1 MKKVLLMSLALAV
14 CAVLAL
20 GQEAKIKDVTP
31 FTYACLECT
40 GPYDQMAVKIPQFIG
55 EFFKQKLVPAGTM
68 VGIYLNSPALVK
80 PAELKWSIGFIVAK
94 DAVVAAPLIK
104 AEFSYKKAA
113 SIIHTG
119 PYEKVGETFDK
130 LTKFIESSGLA
141 MAGPVLEKYLNN
153 PQMVKPEELK
163 TEVIIPVEPVKK

>member
-1 MKKVLLMSLALAV
+1 MKKMLLMSLALAA

-20 GQEAKIKDVTP
+20 GQEAKIQDVTP

-68 VGIYLNSPALVK
+68 VGVYLNSPAQVK
-80 PAELKWSIGFIVAK
+80 PDELKWRIGFIVAQN
-94 DAVVAAPLIK
+94 AGGAAPLTK
-104 AEFSYKKAA
+104 AEFSYTKAA

-130 LTKFIESSGLA
+130 LMKFVASSGFA
-141 MAGPVLEKYLNN
+141 VAGPLLEKYLNN

-163 TEVIIPVEPVKK
+163 TEVIVPVEPIKK